1 MIFNKHFFDVDSVG
15 LNPLTELSL
24 YADLPISTVPNSIL
38 NWSDSFRNHH
48 KEVLQK
54 EINNF
59 GFRSDNF
66 IKNHNKK
73 HALFLG
79 CSYTWGTGLYL
90 NEVWSKMLY
99 DKININNEFSGYFN
113 LGIPGDSIYTC
124 ITNAFKYFNNFG
136 KPNVIFFNIPEIE
149 RFFIYKKEE
158 DKFFRSILKSNKV
171 LELLSYQYYYIL
183 EKYCEENN
191 IKLFSFSWYLG
202 YKVHPLN
209 NFKTFYDI
217 NDKEISEYVYQNS
230 HLPLKA
236 RDNAHLGLAYHTYWA
251 DKMYDLQS
259 TSKML

>member
-1 MIFNKHFFDVDSVG
+1 MIFNKQFFNIYSIG
-15 LNPLTELSL
+15 TSPLTDPSL
-24 YADLPISTVPNSIL
+24 YDDMPVSPVPNSISH
-38 NWSDSFRNHH
+38 WSKPFRDHH
-48 KEVLQK
+48 KEILQK
-54 EINNF
+54 EINGF

-90 NEVWSKMLY
+90 SEVWSKILY
-99 DKININNEFSGYFN
+99 DQININNEFSGYFN
-113 LGIPGDSIYTC
+113 LGVPGDSIYTC

-136 KPNVIFFNIPEIE
+136 KPDVIFFNIPEIE
-149 RFFIYKKEE
+149 RFFIHKKE
-158 DKFFRSILKSNKV
+158 DNKFYRSILKSNKV

-202 YKVHPLN
+202 YDIHPLS
-209 NFKTFYDI
+209 NFKTFYNI
-217 NDKEISEYVYQNS
+217 DKAEISEYIYQNNN
-230 HLPLKA
+230 LPLKA

-251 DKMYDLQS
+251 EKMYALQS